1 MVEKTNLAAIIDLK
15 VPVQESPKLSG
26 FLFYKQTATFQP
38 LLFPWRILNNTKVS
52 HKLNLTSTVTP
63 ALPVDTVINF

>member
-26 FLFYKQTATFQP
+26 FLFYKQTATF
-38 LLFPWRILNNTKVS
+38 
-52 HKLNLTSTVTP
+52 
-63 ALPVDTVINF
+63 